1 MPILT
6 PKDYVAPTPE
16 AKPARDTKPVK
27 AAIEAMVKKP
37 ADYGDVVAAIK
48 AQEKAAG
55 RYWTTSE
62 LAVVVAEVDAE
73 WNGAKISDEPV
84 MEEK

>member
-1 MPILT
+1 MPTIT
-6 PKDYVAPTPE
+6 PKDYVAPVIAE
-16 AKPARDTKPVK
+16 KAARDTKPVK
-27 AAIEAMVKKP
+27 DAIKALVKAPK
-37 ADYGDVVAAIK
+37 DYGDVVAAIK